1 MGLRTDLSSW
11 TQGEYNWNAYTDLS
25 RREEIQTAAIQLE
38 WKSLSLP
45 IPSLSEGFYRSLMS
59 ATSGK
64 WVQPRLL

>member
-25 RREEIQTAAIQLE
+25 RKDMEIHTTEIQLE
-38 WKSLSLP
+38 GKLFLSLP

-64 WVQPRLL
+64 